1 MPRRRRMI
9 GGGERGTRKW
19 ERGTALPATV
29 PRSAFRVPTL
39 AFSRGRSPLGVQIV
53 LQQERG
59 GEGVHIGLAASGA
72 AAHLPYRTQHARGRE
87 ALVPERDRQP
97 GLPAD
102 GGGEIAGRSG
112 GRPFLAPLVERQ
124 PHDHAGHGVR
134 GEEVEQSAQGEAL
147 AGAAGEGR
155 KRQEEDLGFVGKR
168 EDNTP
173 FATAHPQQPPPG
185 WTLGRSDGRTVR
197 RLPVR
202 RSDRPTVRHPCD
214 IVAKNSVLVFVRL
227 SRSSRNSIPSTG
239 GMS

>member
-59 GEGVHIGLAASGA
+59 GEV
-72 AAHLPYRTQHARGRE
+72 
-87 ALVPERDRQP
+87 
-97 GLPAD
+97 
-102 GGGEIAGRSG
+102 AGRSG

-155 KRQEEDLGFVGKR
+155 KRLGEDLGFVGER
-168 EDNTP
+168 EADTP
-173 FATAHPQQPPPG
+173 FAPVHPQQPPPG

-239 GMS
+239 GMSERKLRSR